1 MQWMMLQ
8 QEAPKDYVIAIGVQ
22 YSVRQF
28 IEKAAQQLGITLRWE
43 GAALQEVGIIAAINS
58 PQSYPSL
65 STGQIIVRI
74 DPRYF
79 RPAEVE
85 TLLGDPSKA
94 KADLRWVPEITLD
107 EMVAEMIAH
116 DLDLAK
122 QHALLKANGYNV
134 DVSKE

>member
-1 MQWMMLQ
+1 MKSIIL
-8 QEAPKDYVIAIGVQ
+8 A
-22 YSVRQF
+22 RQF
-28 IEKAAQQLGITLRWE
+28 IEKSAQQLGITIRWE
-43 GAALQEVGIIAAINS
+43 GVGLQEVGTIAAINS
-58 PQSYPSL
+58 PHAYPSL
-65 STGQIIVRI
+65 STGQSIVRI

-94 KADLRWVPEITLD
+94 KADLGWIPEITLD
-107 EMVAEMIAH
+107 EMVAEMVTH